1 MKVKCLKGG
10 MNKYFYYVMLSVHIS
25 TIINGILI
33 MEAITHQEEDLL
45 KLDFSSSKKKKR
57 NPKRQA
63 EEYGTEDQENSTLSI
78 GVCSKSKEEYTY
90 DFLIQRAFSYLNAN
104 NPELTQRPTKTSLQP
119 PQVSR
124 EGTRKTVV
132 TNFASLCKGLNR
144 DVDHVMSYILNEL
157 CVDGSIDG
165 TNRLILRGK
174 FAPSNI
180 ESVARK
186 YIYDYVMCGGCKGLD
201 TYIEK
206 DKSTRLMFLKCNL
219 CQSCVSIKPIT
230 TGFRAKV

>member
-1 MKVKCLKGG
+1 
-10 MNKYFYYVMLSVHIS
+10 
-25 TIINGILI
+25 
-33 MEAITHQEEDLL
+33 MEAITQHSEEDLL
-45 KLDFSSSKKKKR
+45 KLDFSRSKKKKR

-63 EEYGTEDQENSTLSI
+63 EDYGTEDQESTLSI
-78 GVCSKSKEEYTY
+78 GVCSNSKEEYTY
-90 DFLIQRAFSYLNAN
+90 DFLIQRAFSYLNTN
-104 NPELTQRPTKTSLQP
+104 NPELTQRPTKTSLQAP
-119 PQVSR
+119 HVSR

-144 DVDHVMSYILNEL
+144 DVEHVMSYILSEL
-157 CVDGSIDG
+157 SIDGSIDG

-174 FAPSNI
+174 FSPSAI

-186 YIYDYVMCGGCKGLD
+186 YIYEYVMCRGCKGLD